1 MSSDYI
7 RMATHVAVPGGVMIT
22 DLDHSDK
29 ELQQPQKQPRPSTAT
44 QPKRQRKVL
53 QTLTG
58 NFSRRSRSVEVEQ
71 RQLPPSTT
79 GGKKKPATQPAQ
91 SQERTL
97 NGLVSASLLLLLLL
111 LLSWY
116 NSFLGC
122 TPFLVLLLSWCYS
135 FPVVTSS
142 LM

>member
-1 MSSDYI
+1 
-7 RMATHVAVPGGVMIT
+7 MATHVAVPGGVMIT
-22 DLDHSDK
+22 DLDHSEQ
-29 ELQQPQKQPRPSTAT
+29 ELQQSQKQPRPSTAT

-71 RQLPPSTT
+71 RQLPPT

-97 NGLVSASLLLLLLL
+97 NGLVSAILLLLL
-111 LLSWY
+111 
-116 NSFLGC
+116 
-122 TPFLVLLLSWCYS
+122 TWCYS
-135 FPVVTSS
+135 FSFLPR
-142 LM
+142 